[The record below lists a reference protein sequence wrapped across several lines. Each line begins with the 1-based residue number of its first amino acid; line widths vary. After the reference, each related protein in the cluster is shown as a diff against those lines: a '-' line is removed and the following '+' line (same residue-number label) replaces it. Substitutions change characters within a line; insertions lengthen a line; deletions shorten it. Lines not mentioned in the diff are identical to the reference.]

1 MKTRYQLFLII
12 LVCVLIGITIGN
24 FVSLRQQNNKV
35 IPSLVSFNKLD
46 ALLNLVSSK
55 YVEDIDEKALIEGL
69 IPKVLLE
76 LDPHSVYITA
86 EEMERA
92 NEEIEGS
99 FSGVGIQFNIRE
111 DTIRVVA
118 VINGGPA
125 EQAGLRAGD
134 MIVSINDSSFVGPSV
149 NNERVMKTLRGEKNT
164 EVKVRI
170 RRRNAGQEL
179 SFNLKRDDIPV
190 NSIDA
195 SYKIGENTAYI
206 KLGKFTRTT
215 YNEFLSVIS
224 KMKAQD
230 NCDRVILDLRGN
242 PGGLM
247 GPALAILNEFLP
259 RNSLMLYVEGKAYK
273 REESYSDG
281 RGSCQNTPL
290 IVLMDEWAASSS
302 EIVAGAI
309 QDNDRGY
316 IVGRRSYGKGLVQQQ
331 IPFKDGSAIRLTVAH
346 YYVPSGR
353 NIQKPFEKGD
363 FEDYEMDLVNRYMR
377 GEFDS
382 RDSIQLSDSL
392 IYKTKAGRLVYG
404 GGGIMPDFFVP
415 IDTTGSSEWYNTVF
429 NQMLPYNFAA
439 NYADHHREDFT
450 AYKTPESL
458 KAYLEAQK
466 VFESFVEYTISQGI
480 EKNPKQIAL
489 SKELAATQIYAY
501 IARNILGE
509 DAFWMLLQEKD
520 PTLNK
525 AISLIHK
532 LGTNVAPEQAEQMQ

>member
-149 NNERVMKTLRGEKNT
+149 NNELVMKTLRGEKNT

>member
-24 FVSLRQQNNKV
+24 FISLRQQNNKV

-480 EKNPKQIAL
+480 ETNPKQIAL

>member
-1 MKTRYQLFLII
+1 
-12 LVCVLIGITIGN
+12 
-24 FVSLRQQNNKV
+24 
-35 IPSLVSFNKLD
+35 
-46 ALLNLVSSK
+46 
-55 YVEDIDEKALIEGL
+55 
-69 IPKVLLE
+69 
-76 LDPHSVYITA
+76 
-86 EEMERA
+86 MERA

-149 NNERVMKTLRGEKNT
+149 NNELVMKTLRGEKNT

-480 EKNPKQIAL
+480 ETNPKQIAL

>member
-24 FVSLRQQNNKV
+24 FISLRQQNNKV

>member
-24 FVSLRQQNNKV
+24 FISLRQQNNKV
-35 IPSLVSFNKLD
+35 IPSLVSFNKMD

-480 EKNPKQIAL
+480 ETNPKQIAL